1 MTTTEGTRNA
11 MDVIHNGEWTLD
23 SDKEFLE
30 YIKEIH
36 NTILGSCNQLTTQM
50 QEATKNI
57 NLLELQVRSTGDE
70 FVYISQSQYLENKVA
85 EYEIK
90 EDDEK
95 VSTEI
100 KDIEDDKLFEIALE
114 KGLQM
119 INGINI
125 NEGKNF
131 VDEIE
136 YIGYPQLSKNQE
148 QNQENTTEP
157 TQPTVS
163 VSSIPTVSVSSIPTV
178 SVSSIGEIKTGEIP
192 PPPPLHM
199 DSSGNPILSS
209 SPRVS
214 SEKQEQETQDEQTTK
229 KISIIEEIKQ
239 RGFRLPQPGDKPG
252 DKSDSPTIIPKP
264 KVESIEEIKTEEPS
278 NNKVHEPE
286 KKEEQTDDVTKLLIE
301 SKHKRETTSNKL
313 STILSFDDD
322 NVDFKTKTIE
332 KKKEDSQKKV
342 KEKKKKVEF
351 ENLFDD
357 KEDVDIL
364 DVLASSLDTKKETN
378 TSTVQRLDEKK
389 KTPEDFIDLL
399 LEKKVEEKEKKPAKK
414 NRKIDVLFSDV
425 NEEPDVSQQSKNQTP
440 IEKKEEP
447 HKENI
452 QEEKKE
458 ITEKNLDPLFGDVI
472 IKQHE
477 VQKEEPITTPSS
489 SEKKENLKPQN
500 NQPKQEIT
508 KKEIKV
514 DNLFEDIEIQ
524 SNSQL
529 TVDKQKKQKSERKEK
544 PKIDDLFG
552 ESTIKSQENKT
563 EKKASTTDPLFG
575 STVLQ
580 NEVKKEESHQ
590 KVIDNLFEDDKSL
603 EKKIESQ
610 TNQKPKKEPN
620 QKPKKEIDDIFSI
633 ETPTKP
639 SNNETVTSLHQQ
651 NSKKIVD
658 DLFETEPK
666 PKDSTKKTQEPKQYQ
681 KIAIDNL
688 FEEPKVVSGI
698 SNTKSKHKKP
708 EIDDLFGDTKVED
721 AKQVPTNERKTKDL
735 LESTQVNDIKK
746 EGEKKQE
753 QTKKIDDL
761 FTFDDISKPKEETKK
776 SKTKTTQV
784 DDLFGDI
791 NTTPTQPKQQEE
803 KKDQPKKKIDNVFE
817 AETKK
822 QEVKAQGSKVSS
834 KIEALFSTKEEP
846 KKKPVSDNEIK
857 AEKMTKTQTKTKLEG
872 IFGNKPIMGGPAPI
886 RPKPVEQ
893 KNEES
898 NEETIE
904 IRHDGKISR
913 RSVSGPKGRR
923 RPTMKKIQFD
933 EHTERLMKE
942 INDNKTQENNK
953 ERIQDL
959 LDGKEVKP
967 IRTDDIKHQE
977 VDESTKEVHVLDKE
991 EKEDSGDSDGFVIED
1006 DQPSS
1011 TTNISAKENDIKEN
1025 DTEHKEQVKSDDTT
1039 VIDEIFESK
1048 EEDKKNEE
1056 DIIKKSDKPIDNSK
1070 ICSEFDFDDFF

>member
-36 NTILGSCNQLTTQM
+36 NTILGSCNQLTNQM

-148 QNQENTTEP
+148 QKQVNTTEP

-163 VSSIPTVSVSSIPTV
+163 ASSIPTVSVSST
-178 SVSSIGEIKTGEIP
+178 GEIKTGEIP
-192 PPPPLHM
+192 PPPPLHI

-209 SPRVS
+209 SPRVN
-214 SEKQEQETQDEQTTK
+214 SEKHEQETQVISEEQQKEQQQDEQTTK

-239 RGFRLPQPGDKPG
+239 RGFRLPQPGDKKP
-252 DKSDSPTIIPKP
+252 DSPTNIPNP
-264 KVESIEEIKTEEPS
+264 KVENIEEIKTEEPP

-364 DVLASSLDTKKETN
+364 EVLASSLDTKKETK

-389 KTPEDFIDLL
+389 KTSEDFIDLL

-425 NEEPDVSQQSKNQTP
+425 NEDTDVSQQNKNQTP
-440 IEKKEEP
+440 IEKKEES

-458 ITEKNLDPLFGDVI
+458 VTEKNLDPLFGDVI
-472 IKQHE
+472 IKQPE
-477 VQKEEPITTPSS
+477 AQREEPTTIPSS
-489 SEKKENLKPQN
+489 SEKKENFKPQN

-529 TVDKQKKQKSERKEK
+529 TVDKQKKQKSEIKEK

-552 ESTIKSQENKT
+552 ESTVKSQENKT
-563 EKKASTTDPLFG
+563 EKKTSTADPLFG
-575 STVLQ
+575 STIVKK
-580 NEVKKEESHQ
+580 EVKKEESH
-590 KVIDNLFEDDKSL
+590 KKIIDNLFEDDKPL

-610 TNQKPKKEPN
+610 TN

-633 ETPTKP
+633 ETPTKL
-639 SNNETVTSLHQQ
+639 SNNETVTPQHQQ

-658 DLFETEPK
+658 NLFETEPK
-666 PKDSTKKTQEPKQYQ
+666 PKDPPKKTQEPKQYQ
-681 KIAIDNL
+681 KKDIDNL

-776 SKTKTTQV
+776 SQTKTIQV

-803 KKDQPKKKIDNVFE
+803 KKNQSKKKIDNVFE
-817 AETKK
+817 AETKQ

-846 KKKPVSDNEIK
+846 KKKPVSDSETK

-893 KNEES
+893 KKEES

-942 INDNKTQENNK
+942 INNNKIQESNK

-967 IRTDDIKHQE
+967 IRTDNIKHQE
-977 VDESTKEVHVLDKE
+977 DDELTKEVHVLDKE
-991 EKEDSGDSDGFVIED
+991 EKEDAEDSDGFVIED

-1025 DTEHKEQVKSDDTT
+1025 DTEHKEQVKGDDTT
-1039 VIDEIFESK
+1039 VIEEVFESK